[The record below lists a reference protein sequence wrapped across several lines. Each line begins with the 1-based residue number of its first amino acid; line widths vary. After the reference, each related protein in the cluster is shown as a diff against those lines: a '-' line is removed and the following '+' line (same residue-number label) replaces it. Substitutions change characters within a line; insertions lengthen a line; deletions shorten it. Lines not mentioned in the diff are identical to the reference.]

1 MGDQAML
8 LIGLGALFAAI
19 VLGVVSLASGSL
31 GRTGV
36 ARALETIDRVYAPGS
51 ASMRE
56 ENLRVRALG
65 PAARMLV
72 GAVRGASP
80 KGAAAWLQRWLD
92 YAGNPPGWSPD
103 RVMQMQGLGLVVLAA
118 AVLALG
124 GPLYLAGAISFRALL
139 LATVAAGV
147 VGFWLPF
154 VILYEVGTRRQDQI
168 RRQLPDA
175 LDLLTLSVEA
185 GLGFDAA
192 LSQVAA
198 TMPGA
203 LAREFARAL
212 HEMQMGQRRAD
223 ALRALGQRTRVTEL
237 RTMAISV
244 VQASELGIPIA
255 DVLRE
260 QARQMRLHRRQYA
273 EEQARKVP
281 VKVVFPLI
289 LCLFPALFVV
299 IIGPA
304 VVNIMHAFF

>member
-1 MGDQAML
+1 MGNQAML
-8 LIGLGALFAAI
+8 LVGLGALFGAI
-19 VLGVVSLASGSL
+19 VIAVVSIASGSF

-51 ASMRE
+51 ASPRE
-56 ENLRVRALG
+56 ENLRVRAVG

-72 GAVRGASP
+72 GLAQGLSP
-80 KGAAAWLQRWLD
+80 KGAGAWLQRWLD
-92 YAGNPPGWSPD
+92 YAGNPVGWSPE
-103 RVMQMQGLGLVVLAA
+103 RIMQMQGLGLFALAGASLVV
-118 AVLALG
+118 G
-124 GPLYLAGAISFRALL
+124 TPLYLVEAVSFRTLVV
-139 LATVAAGV
+139 ATVLAGLL
-147 VGFWLPF
+147 GFWLPF
-154 VILYEVGTRRQDQI
+154 VVLYDIGTRRQDQI

-192 LSQVAA
+192 VGQVAG

-203 LAREFARAL
+203 LAREFARML

-223 ALRALGQRTRVTEL
+223 ALRAMGQRTKVVEL

-281 VKVVFPLI
+281 VKIVFPLI

-304 VVNIMHAFF
+304 IINIRDSLF